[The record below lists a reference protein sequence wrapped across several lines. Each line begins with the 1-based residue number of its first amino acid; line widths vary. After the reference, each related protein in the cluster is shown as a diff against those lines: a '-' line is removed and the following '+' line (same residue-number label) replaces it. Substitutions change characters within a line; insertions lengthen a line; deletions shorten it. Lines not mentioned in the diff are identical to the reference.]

1 MKKLLS
7 VLLVA
12 LMVVSLFANGTSEA
26 PAEPETTTIR
36 YWQHSSAARDAMME
50 RIIAMFEEKYPQY
63 KVEAEFIPEAD
74 YNQKLIPA
82 LATDTAPD
90 VFQIQQG
97 MVAKLAEACAI
108 QPLDTSVMSPEDIAK
123 NKVSSAVDGLKYDGE
138 YYGMPTDTQTI
149 ILMWNKDHARE
160 AGLDAENGPQTWDE
174 FFDWAY
180 KLTKKDAEGNLI
192 QAGWGGKGYWCE
204 VMPFAIQHGGKMN
217 DENGNFIFADDP
229 VTIAAVKEYFE
240 FAKAGN
246 YSEKFTK
253 NWAGF
258 RQGLVSIMLGHPAM
272 IGNLV
277 TTAPNLD
284 YGVALIPAV
293 DGENHLSCVS
303 SWAYVMSSKAPSKA
317 ATTFIDFLASEEV
330 EKMWT
335 SETGQLPVTKSLL
348 NDDSLKTNPKIAIAI
363 SSIENSVVGTLQTG
377 AMNKIWSNGM
387 SRIMNT
393 DEKVEDVL
401 RDIQNQLNEE
411 LHSEL

>member
-1 MKKLLS
+1 MKKLIS

-12 LMVVSLFANGTSEA
+12 LLAVSLFANGSSEQA
-26 PAEPETTTIR
+26 SEPETATIR

-50 RIIAMFEEKYPQY
+50 RIVAMFEEKYPQY
-63 KVEAEFIPEAD
+63 KVELEFIPEAD

-97 MVAKLAEACAI
+97 MVAKLAAVESI
-108 QPLDTSVMSPEDIAK
+108 QPLDTSVMSPETIAK
-123 NKVSSAVDGLKYDGE
+123 DKVNSAVDGLKYNGE

-149 ILMWNKDHARE
+149 ILMWNKEHAKE
-160 AGLDAENGPQTWDE
+160 AGLDAEKGPQSWDE

-180 KLTKKDAEGNLI
+180 KLTKKDADGNLI

-204 VMPFAIQHGGKMN
+204 VLPFVLQHGGKMN
-217 DENGNFIFADDP
+217 GENGDFIFADDP
-229 VTIAAVKEYFE
+229 AAIQAIKEYFE
-240 FAKAGN
+240 FAKGGN

-258 RQGLVSIMLGHPAM
+258 RQGLVSMMLGHPAM

-284 YGVALIPAV
+284 YGVALIPAA
-293 DGENHLSCVS
+293 DGENHLTCVS
-303 SWAYVMSSKAPSKA
+303 SWAYVMSAKAPSKA
-317 ATTFIDFLASEEV
+317 ATTFINFLASEEV
-330 EKMWT
+330 EKIWT

-348 NDDSLKTNPKIAIAI
+348 DDDSLKTNPKIALAI

-411 LHSEL
+411 LHTEL